1 MTLPDVQSLRSDHDF
16 RLTRVGVTGVQKPVM
31 IERPGETR
39 TNALHAT
46 FDLFVD
52 LPAEQRGS
60 HMSRNLEAIA
70 EVLDEAVREPKKG
83 LEWIVEGA
91 AHELLDR
98 HEYATVAEVEA
109 ESTFFVEQTTPS
121 GASTLEPHDLVAKAK
136 AHRDEGIRRSIGVR
150 VTGMTA
156 CPCAME
162 TTQHILEEKGA
173 TIEGAPSVTH
183 NQRNR
188 ALLMLDVREGN
199 DMDARDLVDIVDASM
214 SAPTY
219 ELLKRGDE
227 AELVLQAHES
237 PRFVEDVTR
246 EILSRVVKRYGHLP
260 DDTIVTARSQA
271 EESIHKHDAFAE
283 RVTTMGEL
291 RSGPPAT

>member
-1 MTLPDVQSLRSDHDF
+1 MSLPDVQSLRSDHDF
-16 RLTRVGVTGVQKPVM
+16 KLTRVGVTGVKKPVM
-31 IERPGETR
+31 IERPGEER

-60 HMSRNLEAIA
+60 HMSRNLEAIG
-70 EVLDEAVREPKKG
+70 EILEDAVREPKKG

-91 AHELLDR
+91 ARELLER

-109 ESTFFVEQTTPS
+109 ESTFFIEQTTPS
-121 GASTLEPHDLVAKAK
+121 GAKTLEPYELLAKAK
-136 AHRDEGIRRSIGVR
+136 AHREDGVRRSIGVA

-162 TTQHILEEKGA
+162 TTKHILEEEGA

-188 ALLMLDVREGN
+188 AVLMLDVREGN
-199 DMDARDLVDIVDASM
+199 DVDARDMVEIIEGSM

-227 AELVLQAHES
+227 ADLVLQAHRS

-246 EILSRVVKRYGHLP
+246 EILARVLKRYEHLP
-260 DDTIVTARSQA
+260 GDTVVTVKSQA

-283 RVTTMGEL
+283 RVTTLDEL
-291 RSGPPAT
+291 RA